1 MSVEITDS
9 ILGSIKHLLGP
20 GMEHEFFD
28 KDIILH
34 INSAFM
40 VLAQLGVG
48 PTTPFTIQ
56 DDTALWSDFTTDEA
70 KLRSVID
77 YVYLR
82 VRLIFD
88 PPTTSFVLSALQEQ
102 QKELEWR
109 LNVMAE
115 TPTWDSDDT
124 T

>member
-1 MSVEITDS
+1 MSVESTDS
-9 ILGSIKHLLGP
+9 ILGSIKQLLGP
-20 GMEHEFFD
+20 GVQHEFFD
-28 KDIILH
+28 NDIILH

-48 PTTPFTIQ
+48 PTTPFTIE